1 MPNIQDILARVTRD
15 ELIDIVSELVAIPSF
30 KGEET
35 PLALHVAAW
44 CKARGYD
51 VELDEVE
58 PGRMQVIATL
68 KGTGGGRSLMFNGHL
83 DINSLTRGWERDPW
97 TCWVEGD
104 RLYGHGAQNMKGGL
118 GTFMVA
124 AEAVRRSGVPLAG
137 DLVLAFVV
145 GETQGGEGM
154 HHLMERGFRTDMA
167 VITEPFG
174 ADNIATIHSGIMHFA
189 IHVIGRS
196 GHLSQRENT
205 VHAVN
210 KMALVLQRLE
220 HMSFTAAPYPP
231 LPALPRLNVGSILGG
246 RGEHYLS
253 EPPYVPDMCTIVV
266 DVHFVPGQSVE
277 SVLADVQRELDAIKA
292 EDPDFVSSIEMPPP
306 AFIKGRRRLVMEPVD
321 VAQGADI
328 VQSLANSYKIIT
340 GKPPA
345 QIGAILPASYSACDT
360 AWLCKAG
367 ISAVNYGP
375 TAAFAAAG
383 PEGAYVVISEME
395 TVAKVLVLTAVDVC
409 NSTQPSG
416 SAQALG

>member
-1 MPNIQDILARVTRD
+1 MADSQAVLNWVTRD
-15 ELIDIVSELVAIPSF
+15 ELIQTVSELVAIPSF

-35 PLALHVAAW
+35 PLAHHVAAW
-44 CKARGYD
+44 CEARGYA

-58 PGRMQVIATL
+58 PGRLQVIATL

-118 GTFMVA
+118 GAFMVA
-124 AEAVRRSGVPLAG
+124 AEAVRRSGAVLAG

-154 HHLMERGFRTDMA
+154 HHLMNRGFRTDMA

-189 IHVIGRS
+189 IHVMGRS

-210 KMALVLQRLE
+210 KMAKVLQRLE
-220 HMSFTAAPYPP
+220 HMSFSAEPYPP
-231 LPALPRLNVGSILGG
+231 LPALPRLNVGSIIGG

-253 EPPYVPDMCTIVV
+253 EPPYVPDLCTIVV
-266 DVHFVPGQSVE
+266 DVHFVPGQTVH
-277 SVLADVQRELDAIKA
+277 SVLADVQRELDAIQA
-292 EDPDFVSSIEMPPP
+292 EDADFVSSIEMPPP

-321 VAQGADI
+321 VSPDAAI
-328 VQSLANSYKIIT
+328 VRSLASSYT
-340 GKPPA
+340 QVCGKPPA

-367 ISAVNYGP
+367 VSAVNYGP

-395 TVAKVLVLTAVDVC
+395 TVAKVLALTALDVC
-409 NSTQPSG
+409 A
-416 SAQALG
+416 AQ

>member
-1 MPNIQDILARVTRD
+1 MPDTSALLALITRD
-15 ELIDIVSELVAIPSF
+15 ELISTVSELVAIPSF

-35 PLALHVAAW
+35 ALAQHVAAW
-44 CKARGYD
+44 CEARGYV

-58 PGRMQVIATL
+58 PGRLQVIATL
-68 KGTGGGRSLMFNGHL
+68 KGSGGGRSLMFNGHL
-83 DINSLTRGWERDPW
+83 DINSLTRGWQRDPW

-124 AEAVRRSGVPLAG
+124 AEAVRRGNASLAG

-154 HHLMERGFRTDMA
+154 YHLMNRGFRTDMA

-210 KMALVLQRLE
+210 KMAKVLQRLE
-220 HMSFTAAPYPP
+220 QMTFSAEPYPP
-231 LPALPRLNVGSILGG
+231 LPALPRLNVGSIVGG

-253 EPPYVPDMCTIVV
+253 EPPYIPDMCTIVV
-266 DVHFVPGQSVE
+266 DVHFVPGQTVQ
-277 SVLADVQRELDAIKA
+277 SVLTDVQRELDALQA
-292 EDPDFVSSIEMPPP
+292 EDADFVSRIEMPPP
-306 AFIKGRRRLVMEPVD
+306 DFIKGRRRLVMEPVD
-321 VAQGADI
+321 VAVDAPL
-328 VQSLANSYKIIT
+328 VRTLAGSYEAVT

-395 TVAKVLVLTAVDVC
+395 TVAKVLALTAVQLC
-409 NSTQPSG
+409 
-416 SAQALG
+416 SAPANQGGH

>member
-1 MPNIQDILARVTRD
+1 MAEPHDILRWVTRE
-15 ELIDIVSELVAIPSF
+15 ELIQTVSELVAIPSF

-35 PLALHVAAW
+35 PLAHHVATW
-44 CKARGYD
+44 CEARDYT

-58 PGRMQVIATL
+58 PGRLQVIATL
-68 KGTGGGRSLMFNGHL
+68 KGSGGGRSLMFNGHL
-83 DINSLTRGWERDPW
+83 DINSLTRGWQRDPW

-124 AEAVRRSGVPLAG
+124 AEAVRRSGVTLAG

-154 HHLMERGFRTDMA
+154 HHLMNRGFRTDMA
-167 VITEPFG
+167 IITEPFG

-189 IHVIGRS
+189 IHVMGRS

-210 KMALVLQRLE
+210 QMAKVLQRLE
-220 HMSFTAAPYPP
+220 HMTFSAEPYPP
-231 LPALPRLNVGSILGG
+231 LPALPRLNVGSIIGG
-246 RGEHYLS
+246 RGQDYLS
-253 EPPYVPDMCTIVV
+253 EPPYVPDLCTIVV
-266 DVHFVPGQSVE
+266 DVHFVPGQTVE
-277 SVLADVQRELDAIKA
+277 SVLADVQRELDVIHA
-292 EDPDFVSSIEMPPP
+292 EDPSFDSSIEMPPP

-321 VAQGADI
+321 VAPDAPI
-328 VQSLANSYKIIT
+328 VRSLASSYT
-340 GKPPA
+340 QVMGKPPA
-345 QIGAILPASYSACDT
+345 QVGAILPASYSACDT

-367 ISAVNYGP
+367 VSAVNYGP

-395 TVAKVLVLTAVDVC
+395 TVAKVLSLTAVDIC
-409 NSTQPSG
+409 G
-416 SAQALG
+416 

>member
-1 MPNIQDILARVTRD
+1 MADSQAVLNWVTRD
-15 ELIDIVSELVAIPSF
+15 ELIQTVSELVAIPSF

-35 PLALHVAAW
+35 PLAHHVAAW
-44 CKARGYD
+44 CEARGYA

-58 PGRMQVIATL
+58 PGRLQVIATL

-118 GTFMVA
+118 GAFMVA
-124 AEAVRRSGVPLAG
+124 AEAVRRSGAVLAG

-154 HHLMERGFRTDMA
+154 HHLMNRGFRTDMA

-189 IHVIGRS
+189 IHVMGRS

-210 KMALVLQRLE
+210 KMAKVLQRLE
-220 HMSFTAAPYPP
+220 HMSFSAEPYPP
-231 LPALPRLNVGSILGG
+231 LPALPRLNVGSIIGG

-253 EPPYVPDMCTIVV
+253 EPPYVPDLCTIVV
-266 DVHFVPGQSVE
+266 DVHFVPGQTVH
-277 SVLADVQRELDAIKA
+277 SVLADVQRELDAIQA
-292 EDPDFVSSIEMPPP
+292 EDADFVSSIEMPPP

-321 VAQGADI
+321 VSPDAAI
-328 VQSLANSYKIIT
+328 VRSLASSYT
-340 GKPPA
+340 QVCGKPPA

-367 ISAVNYGP
+367 VSAVNYGP

-395 TVAKVLVLTAVDVC
+395 TVAKVLALTALDVC
-409 NSTQPSG
+409 TAP
-416 SAQALG
+416 

>member
-1 MPNIQDILARVTRD
+1 MADSQNILQWVTRD
-15 ELIDIVSELVAIPSF
+15 ALIETVSELVAIPSF

-35 PLALHVAAW
+35 PLAHHVAAW
-44 CKARGYD
+44 CEARGYE

-58 PGRMQVIATL
+58 PGRLQVIATL

-118 GTFMVA
+118 GTFMIA
-124 AEAVRRSGVPLAG
+124 AEAVRLSGTRLAG

-154 HHLMERGFRTDMA
+154 YHLMNRGFRTDMA

-220 HMSFTAAPYPP
+220 HMTFTAEPYPQ
-231 LPALPRLNVGSILGG
+231 LPALPRLNVGSIVGG
-246 RGEHYLS
+246 RGEQYLS
-253 EPPYVPDMCTIVV
+253 EPPYVPDLCTIVV
-266 DVHFVPGQSVE
+266 DVHFVPGQTVE
-277 SVLADVQRELDAIKA
+277 SILADVQRELDAIKA
-292 EDPDFVSSIEMPPP
+292 KDPDFVSEIEMPPP

-321 VAQGADI
+321 VSPDAAI
-328 VQSLANSYKIIT
+328 VRSLASSYEAVT

-345 QIGAILPASYSACDT
+345 QIGSVLPASYSACDT

-367 ISAVNYGP
+367 VSAVNYGP

-383 PEGAYVVISEME
+383 PEGAYVIISEME
-395 TVAKVLVLTAVDVC
+395 TVAKVLALTAVDIC
-409 NSTQPSG
+409 GT
-416 SAQALG
+416 

>member
-1 MPNIQDILARVTRD
+1 MLNTQEITERVTRE
-15 ELIDIVSELVAIPSF
+15 ELIQIVSELVAIPSF

-44 CKARGYD
+44 CESRGYS
-51 VELDEVE
+51 VEMDEVE
-58 PGRMQVIATL
+58 AGRMQVIATL
-68 KGTGGGRSLMFNGHL
+68 KGTGDGRSLMFNGHL

-118 GTFMVA
+118 ATFMVA
-124 AEAVRRSGVPLAG
+124 AEAIRRSGVPLAG

-154 HHLMERGFRTDMA
+154 HHLMNRGFRTDMA

-189 IHVIGRS
+189 IHVTGRS

-220 HMSFTAAPYPP
+220 HMTFTAEPYPP
-231 LPALPRLNVGSILGG
+231 LPALPRLNVGSIIGG

-266 DVHFVPGQSVE
+266 DVHFVPGQTVE
-277 SVLADVQRELDAIKA
+277 SVLADVQRELDLIKA
-292 EDPDFVSSIEMPPP
+292 EDDDFVSSIQMPPP
-306 AFIKGRRRLVMEPVD
+306 DFIKGRRRLVMEPVD
-321 VAQGADI
+321 VAVDADI
-328 VQSLANSYKIIT
+328 VQSLAGSYETVT
-340 GKPPA
+340 GKPPS

-383 PEGAYVVISEME
+383 PEGAYVIVSEME
-395 TVAKVLVLTAVDVC
+395 TVAKVLALTAVDIC
-409 NSTQPSG
+409 NSSRT
-416 SAQALG
+416 A